1 MVYLRRIC
9 RLITITELL
18 EQIRRTTMKIY
29 EYNESTQTLN
39 TECGLFHIGDTVQL
53 TEIDSQTP
61 VKTVLYGARI
71 DSTEYVILFFDEKCG
86 MPLYLSEH
94 EIDDMCRVSKS

>member
-1 MVYLRRIC
+1 MR
-9 RLITITELL
+9 
-18 EQIRRTTMKIY
+18 IY
-29 EYNESTQTLN
+29 EYNENARTLN

-71 DSTEYVILFFDEKCG
+71 DSTEYTISFFDDKCG

-94 EIDDMCRVSKS
+94 EIDDMCRVEKS